1 MREVRVFGDGAV
13 VFDSTLVY
21 STGVMESVN
30 EQRDLYYWIP
40 RQIPED
46 VQAMGRAMARA
57 FDLRERPFHFELFRT
72 PEGKLVPLEVNMR
85 PPGGL
90 TVDMFNYANDFD
102 FYREWANVVV
112 HGRFDAVITR
122 PYAALYVSRRDG
134 RRYALSHD
142 EVLHEFASLI
152 AAETRMDSVFAAAIG
167 DYGYLMRHPDL
178 DVLIAA
184 AHEVH
189 RKP

>member
-1 MREVRVFGDGAV
+1 
-13 VFDSTLVY
+13 
-21 STGVMESVN
+21 
-30 EQRDLYYWIP
+30 
-40 RQIPED
+40 
-46 VQAMGRAMARA
+46 MGRRMVKA

-72 PEGKLVPLEVNMR
+72 PKGQLIPLEVNMR

-90 TVDMFNYANDFD
+90 TVDMFNFANDFN

-112 HGRFDAVITR
+112 HGRFEATIDR
-122 PYAALYVSRRDG
+122 PYASLYVSRRDG
-134 RRYALSHD
+134 RQYALSHA
-142 EVLHEFASLI
+142 EVLREFAPMI
-152 AAETRMDSVFAAAIG
+152 VAETRMDSVFAAAIG

-184 AHEVH
+184 ANEVH